1 MPSGL
6 TALPSLF
13 YAGPEVKEEK
23 TDNSHA
29 WPFDAMAADYDAW
42 FEGAGK
48 TVFDI
53 EVRAFQDVLPS
64 LPRPW
69 FEVGVG
75 SGRFAQA
82 LGIEM
87 GLDPSIRVAEM
98 AQKRGIAVLL
108 GKAEQL
114 PFADRVLGTLFLIVT
129 FCFVAS
135 PRHVL
140 QEAYRVLLPGGR
152 VVLGLVLR
160 DSSLGRLY
168 QEKKRQGHRYY
179 KHATFCSYAEVTRL
193 LEEAGFTVERVIST
207 LFQRPGQVEH
217 LESPKQGFSSDGGF
231 TIIVAGKAGDS

>member
-1 MPSGL
+1 LCSGR
-6 TALPSLF
+6 
-13 YAGPEVKEEK
+13 YAHVDFEMKKERV
-23 TDNSHA
+23 DNSRA

-69 FEVGVG
+69 LEVGVG

-98 AQKRGIAVLL
+98 AQKRDIAVLL
-108 GKAEQL
+108 GTAEQL
-114 PFADRVLGTLFLIVT
+114 PFAERVLGTLFLIVT

-135 PRHVL
+135 RLDVL
-140 QEAYRVLLPGGR
+140 QEAHRVLLPEGK

-160 DSSLGRLY
+160 DSPFGRLY
-168 QEKKRQGHRYY
+168 QEKKRRGHRYY

-207 LFQRPGQVEH
+207 LFQRLGRVEH
-217 LESPKQGFSSDGGF
+217 LESPRQGFSPDAGF
-231 TIIVAGKAGDS
+231 TIIVAGKSTGN